1 MSNENKTIIVKG
13 SVNSAR
19 YGTANNSDVEKY
31 RIALKCSNIDEL
43 REVAKEVYKNAQL
56 KPNYLTD
63 NTVDNVNLCS
73 LYDMPLK
80 LSNDKVSEEFGYDK
94 LSEFIEDGYVI
105 DAEIRVKCVLKDGAI
120 YPSAV
125 MVDKMG
131 SKYDPFA
138 NFN

>member
-13 SVNSAR
+13 TVNSAR
-19 YGTANNSDVEKY
+19 YGTANNSEVEKY
-31 RIALKCSNIDEL
+31 RIALKCSNIKEL

-63 NTVDNVNLCS
+63 DSVDNVNLCS
-73 LYDMPLK
+73 LYDMPLA
-80 LSNDKVSEEFGYDK
+80 LSNKEESETYGYNN
-94 LSEFIEDGYVI
+94 LSEFINDGFVI
-105 DAEIRVKCVLKDGAI
+105 DASLRVKCILKDGAI

-138 NFN
+138 DFN